1 MTIIAGFSSS
11 RQGSAPVNLAAQLA
25 RTTGEKIIA
34 AAVVERV
41 LPAGADPIEDEYR
54 GYIASRASAS
64 LTRLVDQVRGDLDI
78 SVTVHQSTSIP
89 NGLMELAGQ
98 HGADV
103 VVVGSSSSGLLGRI
117 TLGTV
122 TERLV
127 HTSKVPVAL
136 APRGYPSSPVPLQ
149 RLTVAYGGA
158 ADAVGL
164 IATSAELATQW
175 KVQLRIASFT
185 VPPLTM
191 FGGSIQRSAEELVVQ
206 QWTSRTV
213 EAAAKQLGEA
223 RAEASISDVDV
234 VIGTGADW
242 RAAVDDIAW
251 ETGDVLLLGS
261 GAAGPMAQVFLGTAA
276 SKILR
281 HAPVPVMIVP
291 KQHAQPN
298 EAL

>member
-11 RQGSAPVNLAAQLA
+11 RQGSAPLNLAAQLA
-25 RTTGEKIIA
+25 HTTDEKIIA
-34 AAVVERV
+34 AVIVERA
-41 LPAGADPIEDEYR
+41 LPTGIDPIEDEYQ

-64 LTRLVDQVRGDLDI
+64 LERVVDQVRGEVDI
-78 SVTVHQSTSIP
+78 STAVHQSSSISH
-89 NGLMELAGQ
+89 GLTELAAQ

-117 TLGTV
+117 TLGSV

-127 HTSKVPVAL
+127 HTSKVSVAL
-136 APRGYPSSPVPLQ
+136 APRGYPASPVPVR
-149 RLTVAYGGA
+149 RLTAAYGGA

-175 KVQLRIASFT
+175 KVRLRIASFT
-185 VPPLTM
+185 VPPLTR
-191 FGGSIQRSAEELVVQ
+191 FGGLIERSAEDLVVQ
-206 QWTSRTV
+206 QWTSKTT
-213 EAAAKQLGEA
+213 EAAVKQLDAA
-223 RAEASISDVDV
+223 RGKVPIPDVDV
-234 VIGTGADW
+234 VIGTGTDW
-242 RAAVDDIAW
+242 REAVEDIAW

-261 GAAGPMAQVFLGTAA
+261 GAAGPMAQVFLGSAA

-291 KQHAQPN
+291 KRRGSPTG
-298 EAL
+298 

>member
-11 RQGSAPVNLAAQLA
+11 RQGSAPLNLAAQLA

-34 AAVVERV
+34 AVVVERA
-41 LPAGADPIEDEYR
+41 LPAGVDPIEDEYR
-54 GYIASRASAS
+54 GFLASRAGAA
-64 LTRLVDQVRGDLDI
+64 LERVVEQVRGDLDI
-78 SVTVHQSTSIP
+78 STTVHHSSSISQ
-89 NGLMELAGQ
+89 GLMELVGQ

-117 TLGTV
+117 ALGSV
-122 TERLV
+122 TARLV

-164 IATSAELATQW
+164 IATSAELAQQW

-191 FGGSIQRSAEELVVQ
+191 FGGSIEHSAEELVVQ

-223 RAEASISDVDV
+223 RAKAPVSDVDV

-261 GAAGPMAQVFLGTAA
+261 GAAGPMAQVFLGTGA

-291 KQHAQPN
+291 KQHA
-298 EAL
+298 

>member
-11 RQGSAPVNLAAQLA
+11 RQGSAPLNLAAQLA

-34 AAVVERV
+34 AVVVERA
-41 LPAGADPIEDEYR
+41 LPAGVDPIEDEYR
-54 GYIASRASAS
+54 GFLASRAGAA
-64 LTRLVDQVRGDLDI
+64 LEQVVEQVRGDLDI
-78 SVTVHQSTSIP
+78 STTVHHSSSISQ
-89 NGLMELAGQ
+89 GLMELAGQ

-117 TLGTV
+117 ALGSV
-122 TERLV
+122 TARLV

-164 IATSAELATQW
+164 IATSAELAKQW

>member
-11 RQGSAPVNLAAQLA
+11 RQGSAPLNLAAQLA

-34 AAVVERV
+34 AVVVERA
-41 LPAGADPIEDEYR
+41 LPAGVDPIEDEYR
-54 GYIASRASAS
+54 GFLASRAGAS
-64 LTRLVDQVRGDLDI
+64 LERVVDQVRGDLDI
-78 SVTVHQSTSIP
+78 STTVHHSSSISQ
-89 NGLMELAGQ
+89 GLMELVGQ

-117 TLGTV
+117 ALGSV
-122 TERLV
+122 TARLV

-164 IATSAELATQW
+164 IATSAELAQQW

-191 FGGSIQRSAEELVVQ
+191 FGGSIERSAEELVVQ
-206 QWTSRTV
+206 QWTSRTTD
-213 EAAAKQLGEA
+213 AAVKQLPTQCREQA
-223 RAEASISDVDV
+223 HHEASEDRTHD
-234 VIGTGADW
+234 TGLDF
-242 RAAVDDIAW
+242 RTRRLERLDGR
-251 ETGDVLLLGS
+251 T
-261 GAAGPMAQVFLGTAA
+261 Q
-276 SKILR
+276 
-281 HAPVPVMIVP
+281 
-291 KQHAQPN
+291 
-298 EAL
+298 

>member
-11 RQGSAPVNLAAQLA
+11 RQGSAPLNLAAQLA

-34 AAVVERV
+34 AVVVERAV
-41 LPAGADPIEDEYR
+41 PTGVDPIEDEYR
-54 GYIASRASAS
+54 GFIASQASSA
-64 LTRLVDQVRGDLDI
+64 LERVVDQVRGDLDI
-78 SVTVHQSTSIP
+78 STTVHQSSSISH
-89 NGLMELAGQ
+89 GLMELVGQ

-117 TLGTV
+117 ALGSV

-136 APRGYPSSPVPLQ
+136 APRGYPASPVPLH

-164 IATSAELATQW
+164 IATSAELAKKW
-175 KVQLRIASFT
+175 KVRLRIASFT
-185 VPPLTM
+185 VPPLTL
-191 FGGSIQRSAEELVVQ
+191 FGGSTERSAEELVVK
-206 QWTSRTV
+206 QWTSKTTD
-213 EAAAKQLGEA
+213 AAVKQLNAA
-223 RAEASISDVDV
+223 REEVSIPDVDV
-234 VIGTGADW
+234 VIGTGTDW
-242 RAAVDDIAW
+242 RQAVENIAW

-261 GAAGPMAQVFLGTAA
+261 GAAGPMAQVFLGSAA

-291 KQHAQPN
+291 KRRISQ
-298 EAL
+298 EE

>member
-11 RQGSAPVNLAAQLA
+11 RQGSAPLNLAAQLA

-34 AAVVERV
+34 AVVVERA
-41 LPAGADPIEDEYR
+41 LPAGVDPLEDEYR
-54 GYIASRASAS
+54 GFLASRSGAS
-64 LTRLVDQVRGDLDI
+64 LERVVEQVRGDLDV
-78 SVTVHQSTSIP
+78 SVTVHHSSSISQ
-89 NGLMELAGQ
+89 GLMELAAQ

-117 TLGTV
+117 ALGSV

-127 HTSKVPVAL
+127 HTSKVAVAL
-136 APRGYPSSPVPLQ
+136 APRGYPASPVPLR

-164 IATSAELATQW
+164 IATSAELAKQW
-175 KVQLRIASFT
+175 KVRLRIASFT
-185 VPPLTM
+185 VRPLTM
-191 FGGSIQRSAEELVVQ
+191 FGGLVDRSAEELVVE
-206 QWTSRTV
+206 QWTSKTTD
-213 EAAAKQLGEA
+213 AAVKQLNEA
-223 RAEASISDVDV
+223 RETIPIPDVDV
-234 VIGTGADW
+234 VIGTGTDW
-242 RAAVDDIAW
+242 REAVDDIAW

-291 KQHAQPN
+291 KQQAHPN
-298 EAL
+298 GAL

>member
-11 RQGSAPVNLAAQLA
+11 RQGSAPLNLAAQLA
-25 RTTGEKIIA
+25 RSTGEKIIA
-34 AAVVERV
+34 AVVVERA
-41 LPAGADPIEDEYR
+41 LPAGVDPIEDEYR
-54 GYIASRASAS
+54 GFLASRAGAS
-64 LTRLVDQVRGDLDI
+64 LEQVVEQVRGDLDI
-78 SVTVHQSTSIP
+78 STTVHHSSSISQ
-89 NGLMELAGQ
+89 GLMELVGQ

-117 TLGTV
+117 ALGSV
-122 TERLV
+122 TARLV

-136 APRGYPSSPVPLQ
+136 APRGYLASPVPLQ

-164 IATSAELATQW
+164 IATSAELAKQW

-185 VPPLTM
+185 VPPLTL
-191 FGGSIQRSAEELVVQ
+191 FGGSVERSAEELVVK
-206 QWTSRTV
+206 QWTSKTTD
-213 EAAAKQLGEA
+213 AAVKQLNAA
-223 RAEASISDVDV
+223 REEVSIPDVDV
-234 VIGTGADW
+234 VIGTGTDW
-242 RAAVDDIAW
+242 RQAVENIAW

-261 GAAGPMAQVFLGTAA
+261 GAAGPMAQVFLGSAA

-291 KQHAQPN
+291 KRRISH
-298 EAL
+298 EE

>member
-11 RQGSAPVNLAAQLA
+11 RQGSAPLNLATQIAH
-25 RTTGEKIIA
+25 TTGEKIIA
-34 AAVVERV
+34 AVIVERA
-41 LPAGADPIEDEYR
+41 LPAGVDPIEDEYR
-54 GYIASRASAS
+54 GYLASRASAS
-64 LTRLVDQVRGDLDI
+64 LERVVDQVRGDLDI
-78 SVTVHQSTSIP
+78 STTVHQSSSISH
-89 NGLMELAGQ
+89 GLMELAGQ

-117 TLGTV
+117 ALGSV

-127 HTSKVPVAL
+127 HTSKVSVAL
-136 APRGYPSSPVPLQ
+136 APRGYPSSPVPIQ
-149 RLTVAYGGA
+149 RLTAAYGGA

-164 IATSAELATQW
+164 IATSAELAQQW
-175 KVQLRIASFT
+175 KARLRIASFT

-191 FGGSIQRSAEELVVQ
+191 FGGSMERSAEELVVQ
-206 QWTSRTV
+206 QWTNRTID
-213 EAAAKQLGEA
+213 AAAKQLNDA
-223 RAEASISDVDV
+223 RAKLSIPDVDV
-234 VIGTGADW
+234 VIGTGTDW
-242 RAAVDDIAW
+242 REAVDNIAW

-291 KQHAQPN
+291 KQHT
-298 EAL
+298 

>member
-11 RQGSAPVNLAAQLA
+11 RQGSAPLNLAAQLA

-34 AAVVERV
+34 AVVVERA
-41 LPAGADPIEDEYR
+41 LPAGVDPIEDEYR
-54 GYIASRASAS
+54 GFLSSRAGAS
-64 LTRLVDQVRGDLDI
+64 LERVVDQVRGDLDI
-78 SVTVHQSTSIP
+78 STTVHHSSSISQ
-89 NGLMELAGQ
+89 GLMELVGQ

-117 TLGTV
+117 ALGSV
-122 TERLV
+122 TARLV

-164 IATSAELATQW
+164 IATSAELAQQW

-191 FGGSIQRSAEELVVQ
+191 FGGSIEHSAEELVVQ

-223 RAEASISDVDV
+223 RAKAPVSDVDV

-261 GAAGPMAQVFLGTAA
+261 GAAGPMAQVFLGTGA